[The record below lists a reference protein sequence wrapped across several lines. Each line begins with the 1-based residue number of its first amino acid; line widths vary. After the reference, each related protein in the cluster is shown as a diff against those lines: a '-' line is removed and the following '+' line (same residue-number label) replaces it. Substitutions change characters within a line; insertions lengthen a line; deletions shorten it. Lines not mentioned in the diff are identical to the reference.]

1 MEGQLI
7 RSPQGGAEDYQPRGG
22 REELGQLA
30 IEIREQ
36 VKKKVKTEIIY
47 FTFYH
52 HCIIIM
58 QCSIIIKK
66 WYAEKV
72 TWGISCR

>member
-36 VKKKVKTEIIY
+36 VKKK
-47 FTFYH
+47 
-52 HCIIIM
+52 
-58 QCSIIIKK
+58 
-66 WYAEKV
+66 
-72 TWGISCR
+72 